1 MKEQRELQRL
11 KLRQRSLR
19 QQEDNIVLELEEI
32 RHKIDDI
39 ELG

>member
-1 MKEQRELQRL
+1 MKKQRQLQRL